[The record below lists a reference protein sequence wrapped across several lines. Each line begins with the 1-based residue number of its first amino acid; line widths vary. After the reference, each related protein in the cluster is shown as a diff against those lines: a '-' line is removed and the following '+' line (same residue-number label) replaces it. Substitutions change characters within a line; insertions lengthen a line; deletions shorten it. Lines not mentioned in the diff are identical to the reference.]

1 MQKFYH
7 KIWKITRQNHKNMLI
22 YKRKQFKEY
31 KMKKNLILKVRL
43 NDEMARKL
51 SVVSE
56 KERQT
61 IQNEIIA
68 MIRQKISYFERVK
81 GNITREEINNAN
93 MEQFDEEN

>member
-1 MQKFYH
+1 MILYSKTTVILQV
-7 KIWKITRQNHKNMLI
+7 
-22 YKRKQFKEY
+22 KEY
-31 KMKKNLILKVRL
+31 KMKKNQILKVRL

-93 MEQFDEEN
+93 MEQFEEE

>member
-1 MQKFYH
+1 
-7 KIWKITRQNHKNMLI
+7 
-22 YKRKQFKEY
+22 
-31 KMKKNLILKVRL
+31 MKKNQILKVRL

-81 GNITREEINNAN
+81 GNITRDEINNAN
-93 MEQFDEEN
+93 MEQFETEEAQWSVVGGQWLPPYILHPNVHFALKITCFLA

>member
-1 MQKFYH
+1 
-7 KIWKITRQNHKNMLI
+7 
-22 YKRKQFKEY
+22 
-31 KMKKNLILKVRL
+31 MKKNLILKVRL

-81 GNITREEINNAN
+81 GNITKEEINNAN
-93 MEQFDEEN
+93 MEQFDEE

>member
-1 MQKFYH
+1 
-7 KIWKITRQNHKNMLI
+7 
-22 YKRKQFKEY
+22 
-31 KMKKNLILKVRL
+31 MKKNLILKVRL

>member
-1 MQKFYH
+1 
-7 KIWKITRQNHKNMLI
+7 
-22 YKRKQFKEY
+22 
-31 KMKKNLILKVRL
+31 MKKNQILKVRL

-81 GNITREEINNAN
+81 GNITRDEINNAD
-93 MEQFDEEN
+93 MEQFDEE

>member
-1 MQKFYH
+1 
-7 KIWKITRQNHKNMLI
+7 
-22 YKRKQFKEY
+22 
-31 KMKKNLILKVRL
+31 MKKNQILKVRL

-81 GNITREEINNAN
+81 GNITREEINNAD
-93 MEQFDEEN
+93 MEQFETEEA

>member
-1 MQKFYH
+1 MILYSKTTVILQV
-7 KIWKITRQNHKNMLI
+7 
-22 YKRKQFKEY
+22 KEY
-31 KMKKNLILKVRL
+31 KMKKNQVLKVRL

-93 MEQFDEEN
+93 MEQFEEEN

>member
-1 MQKFYH
+1 
-7 KIWKITRQNHKNMLI
+7 
-22 YKRKQFKEY
+22 
-31 KMKKNLILKVRL
+31 MKKNQVLKVRL

-93 MEQFDEEN
+93 MEQFEEE

>member
-1 MQKFYH
+1 
-7 KIWKITRQNHKNMLI
+7 
-22 YKRKQFKEY
+22 
-31 KMKKNLILKVRL
+31 MKKNQILKVRL

-81 GNITREEINNAN
+81 GNITRDEINNAD
-93 MEQFDEEN
+93 MEQFEEE

>member
-1 MQKFYH
+1 
-7 KIWKITRQNHKNMLI
+7 
-22 YKRKQFKEY
+22 
-31 KMKKNLILKVRL
+31 MKKNQILKVRL

-81 GNITREEINNAN
+81 GNITRDEINNAN
-93 MEQFDEEN
+93 MEQFETEEA

>member
-1 MQKFYH
+1 
-7 KIWKITRQNHKNMLI
+7 
-22 YKRKQFKEY
+22 
-31 KMKKNLILKVRL
+31 MKKNQILKVRL

-81 GNITREEINNAN
+81 GNITREEINNAD
-93 MEQFDEEN
+93 MEQFEEE

>member
-1 MQKFYH
+1 
-7 KIWKITRQNHKNMLI
+7 
-22 YKRKQFKEY
+22 
-31 KMKKNLILKVRL
+31 MKKNQILKVRL
-43 NDEMARKL
+43 NDEIARKL

-81 GNITREEINNAN
+81 GNITRDEINNAN
-93 MEQFDEEN
+93 MEQFETEEA

>member
-1 MQKFYH
+1 
-7 KIWKITRQNHKNMLI
+7 
-22 YKRKQFKEY
+22 
-31 KMKKNLILKVRL
+31 MKKNQILKVRL

-81 GNITREEINNAN
+81 GNLPKNALENVDLTEFETEE
-93 MEQFDEEN
+93 Q

>member
-1 MQKFYH
+1 
-7 KIWKITRQNHKNMLI
+7 
-22 YKRKQFKEY
+22 
-31 KMKKNLILKVRL
+31 MKKNLILKVRL

-81 GNITREEINNAN
+81 GNITKDQMNTVSLDQFEIEEI
-93 MEQFDEEN
+93 

>member
-1 MQKFYH
+1 MILYSKTTAILQV
-7 KIWKITRQNHKNMLI
+7 
-22 YKRKQFKEY
+22 KEY
-31 KMKKNLILKVRL
+31 KMKKNQVLKVRL

-51 SVVSE
+51 SVISE

-93 MEQFDEEN
+93 MEQFEEEN

>member
-1 MQKFYH
+1 
-7 KIWKITRQNHKNMLI
+7 
-22 YKRKQFKEY
+22 
-31 KMKKNLILKVRL
+31 MKKNLILKVRL

-81 GNITREEINNAN
+81 GNITRDEINNAN
-93 MEQFDEEN
+93 MEQFEEEN

>member
-1 MQKFYH
+1 
-7 KIWKITRQNHKNMLI
+7 
-22 YKRKQFKEY
+22 
-31 KMKKNLILKVRL
+31 MKKNQILKVRL

-51 SVVSE
+51 SIVSE

-81 GNITREEINNAN
+81 GNITRDEINNAN
-93 MEQFDEEN
+93 MEQFEEE